1 MKKIILL
8 LSIYI
13 IITSCNVKKNI
24 DHHGVHLLKQKN
36 LMLKIGES
44 NKNDVIE
51 ILGPPLL
58 ESTFDNDV
66 LIYIERKITTKSLFK
81 LGDRKILANNVLVIE
96 LNQRGLLIN
105 KDFYD
110 LNSMNEIKVVKN
122 ITEVDYQ
129 KTSFVTDFLS
139 SMRQKINDPLGK
151 RKKD

>member
-1 MKKIILL
+1 
-8 LSIYI
+8 
-13 IITSCNVKKNI
+13 
-24 DHHGVHLLKQKN
+24 
-36 LMLKIGES
+36 MLKIGES
-44 NKNDVIE
+44 NKNDVFE

-58 ESTFDNDV
+58 QSTFDNDV

-81 LGDRKILANNVLVIE
+81 LGDRKILVNNVLVIE
-96 LNQRGLLIN
+96 IDQRGLLID

-110 LNSMNEIKVVKN
+110 LNSMNEIKLVKN

-151 RKKD
+151 RKKN

>member
-1 MKKIILL
+1 MKKIILF

-13 IITSCNVKKNI
+13 VFTSCNVKKNI
-24 DHHGVHLLKQKN
+24 EHHGIHLLKQKN
-36 LMLKIGES
+36 QMLKIGES
-44 NKNDVIE
+44 NKNDIIK

-66 LIYIERKITTKSLFK
+66 LIYIERKVTTKSLIK
-81 LGDRKILANNVLVIE
+81 LGDRKIITNNVLVVE
-96 LNQRGLLIN
+96 VDERGLLVN

-110 LNSMNEIKVVKN
+110 LNSMNEIKIVKN
-122 ITEVDYQ
+122 ITQVDYS

-151 RKKD
+151 RKRD

>member
-1 MKKIILL
+1 
-8 LSIYI
+8 
-13 IITSCNVKKNI
+13 
-24 DHHGVHLLKQKN
+24 
-36 LMLKIGES
+36 MLKIGES

-66 LIYIERKITTKSLFK
+66 LIYIERKITTKSLVK
-81 LGDRKILANNVLVIE
+81 LGDRKILVNNVLVVE
-96 LNQRGLLIN
+96 LDQRGLLVN

-110 LNSMNEIKVVKN
+110 LNSMNKIKVVKN